1 MLSLVKRNILVYI
14 RDKMAF
20 FMSFLSVVIL
30 LVLYQVFLGQIQL
43 DAIKESMGTATVSSP
58 VIHMVNLWLVA
69 GLTTIVS
76 LTSTLGAFSVMVS
89 DREKN

>member
-30 LVLYQVFLGQIQL
+30 LVLYQVFLGQMQL
-43 DAIKESMGTATVSSP
+43 DAIKESMGTTTVSSP
-58 VIHMVNLWLVA
+58 VIQMVNLWLIA